1 MKSKLIMFA
10 SALIVSASVF
20 MACQKEVK
28 KNVVLQNGVPVGT
41 NYRTIEDKGYSEEH
55 KIILEL
61 DLETAKHYFLSL
73 SPAKKYKIWQE
84 KIEYLLTLEYSEEQ
98 KDLIQEVLDELNPS
112 VFNVPSANH
121 TYFVENRIPYFQ
133 SKCESTFKTK
143 LDFALVFG
151 TIYDIDSS
159 VERKFVGNGTAPI
172 DVDSP
177 SCECSTQSD
186 WCDVYNY
193 NVASQKCV
201 KNNQC

>member
-1 MKSKLIMFA
+1 MNSFA
-10 SALIVSASVF
+10 
-20 MACQKEVK
+20 
-28 KNVVLQNGVPVGT
+28 VLG
-41 NYRTIEDKGYSEEH
+41 
-55 KIILEL
+55 L
-61 DLETAKHYFLSL
+61 AYFLF
-73 SPAKKYKIWQE
+73 
-84 KIEYLLTLEYSEEQ
+84 TLISSGF
-98 KDLIQEVLDELNPS
+98 LI
-112 VFNVPSANH
+112 AA
-121 TYFVENRIPYFQ
+121 
-133 SKCESTFKTK
+133 FKTK

-201 KNNQC
+201 KNNQCGSSGTGCGFLWLSSCIGYCQ